1 MSSIDIVPEAYRGAW
16 QQQVQPANTGTAPRS
31 FWLQTKRLHAS
42 IFIPDNRPDFSGKA
56 ALSDFNKDE
65 LLWLASQRGIAGSC
79 FVEGNMLHRRRQID
93 YQSSR
98 GKVNERYMSF
108 DNDYLLETL
117 PNSTEH
123 LLWRKISE
131 SGAESIAL
139 RFQDETGV
147 TDISGQRKGLLLVV
161 GDYFMYVR
169 DRGYFVPQSESL
181 GTLSECREYSRQ
193 QLAEL
198 LDFEIS
204 FGLRRAGNMPWEIRH
219 STLPFR
225 EGKALMG
232 EGGIESLAKNGGG
245 MQKVNRNGK
254 SVLRRW
260 SVDDWSHAASEL
272 NRD

>member
-1 MSSIDIVPEAYRGAW
+1 MNAIDIVPEPYRGAW
-16 QQQVQPANTGTAPRS
+16 QQVQATNADIAPLS

-42 IFIPDNRPDFSGKA
+42 IFIPGNRPDFSGKTG
-56 ALSDFNKDE
+56 LSDFTKDE
-65 LLWLASQRGIAGSC
+65 LLWLANQRGIAGSC

-123 LLWRKISE
+123 LTWSKISE
-131 SGAESIAL
+131 PGAESIAL
-139 RFQDETGV
+139 RFQDEADL

-161 GDYFMYVR
+161 GNHFIYVR

-181 GTLSECREYSRQ
+181 GTLSECKEYSQQ

-204 FGLRRAGNMPWEIRH
+204 FGLRRNGKMPWEILH

-254 SVLRRW
+254 TVLRRW
-260 SVDDWSHAASEL
+260 SVDDWTPAIG
-272 NRD
+272 